1 MSLADRQEAHTAP
14 ELCVP
19 SVPVHLGPWAL
30 PFPRKHVGDEPPY
43 TWLFRHFV
51 TCGDLS
57 DKGSLQWLGI
67 SQCSELS
74 GGVSRLPAL

>member
-1 MSLADRQEAHTAP
+1 M
-14 ELCVP
+14 
-19 SVPVHLGPWAL
+19 
-30 PFPRKHVGDEPPY
+30 GDEPPY